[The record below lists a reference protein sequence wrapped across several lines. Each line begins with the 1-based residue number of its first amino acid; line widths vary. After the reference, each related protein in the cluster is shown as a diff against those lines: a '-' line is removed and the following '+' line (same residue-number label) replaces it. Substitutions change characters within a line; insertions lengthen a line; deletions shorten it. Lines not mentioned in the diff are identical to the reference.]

1 MAVAERTNTDGWGGV
16 FEVVDVSSSTNPP
29 RIAVITSNGRFFDF
43 PLELAVTLPLPGDL
57 ILHAACDVTEWR
69 TVRALY
75 IVELE
80 AAGEGWLVLP
90 KFPVWP
96 DELPVAKLETLA
108 VVDYTG
114 SGRTLKMRG

>member
-1 MAVAERTNTDGWGGV
+1 MHHYLRTIALDVVTTV
-16 FEVVDVSSSTNPP
+16 IHPHVLRVREV
-29 RIAVITSNGRFFDF
+29 G
-43 PLELAVTLPLPGDL
+43 GDL

-75 IVELE
+75 IVELR
-80 AAGEGWLVLP
+80 ANGEGWVVLP

-96 DELPVAKLETLA
+96 DELPAAKLETLA

-114 SGRTLKMRG
+114 SGRMLKMRG